1 MSDRFAPAADAAAL
15 IIEEEAEKASALAFG
30 RLLRLPFNER
40 QHAATDPEVIAQ
52 LTPEDRAALARLTVD
67 SARGVPTFAQPS
79 PVAVPAPGPA
89 EDDDDAE
96 AQAMMRR
103 VVAEREAMAAKTTA
117 DRAERSA
124 ALAADL
130 LALPLGDRARRMR
143 APEVTAG
150 LLPEDMRRVA
160 TSLLDPPVRRPKP
173 PKPAASAPVVVALNP
188 SPRAAPASAG
198 TAMGAKLRAS
208 FGGGPGGEESPP
220 LPVPPGVSGI
230 ILAARR
236 WWEAPSRLPLAFWI
250 AATVAVWTPLLLML
264 TFGPTTWSDIGRS
277 LSVWVSATTSGF
289 VHRPS
294 PFEEITA
301 PDPALWATSPANSL
315 SPNYVSPE
323 RRGQ

>member
-89 EDDDDAE
+89 DDDGDDE
-96 AQAMMRR
+96 AMMRR
-103 VVAEREAMAAKTTA
+103 MLAEREAMAAKTA
-117 DRAERSA
+117 GERQEKERAERSG
-124 ALAADL
+124 ALAAEL

-143 APEVTAG
+143 EAETKAA
-150 LLPEDMRRVA
+150 LLPEDLRRVA
-160 TSLLDPPVRRPKP
+160 KSLLDPPVRRPKP

-188 SPRAAPASAG
+188 SPIAIRAWAG

-208 FGGGPGGEESPP
+208 FGGGLAEEASPA

-230 ILAARR
+230 LM
-236 WWEAPSRLPLAFWI
+236 I
-250 AATVAVWTPLLLML
+250 AAGWAWGKWCSTPPLLLGGLAVGFWLAAAPMML
-264 TFGPTTWSDIGRS
+264 GFGADPVGAWGAAGHQ
-277 LSVWVSATTSGF
+277 LSRWVSSTSAALLSAAP
-289 VHRPS
+289 VLPS
-294 PFEEITA
+294 
-301 PDPALWATSPANSL
+301 
-315 SPNYVSPE
+315 YH
-323 RRGQ
+323 